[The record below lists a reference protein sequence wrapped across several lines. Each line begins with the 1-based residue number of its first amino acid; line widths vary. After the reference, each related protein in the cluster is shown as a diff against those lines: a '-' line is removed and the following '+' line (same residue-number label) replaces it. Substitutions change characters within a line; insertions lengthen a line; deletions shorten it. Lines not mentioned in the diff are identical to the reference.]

1 MGRPKAFSIR
11 KVAVRMVEEQPL
23 LSTEPID
30 NPQAAIRMAYEL
42 LKDYDREVAILINLR
57 ADLRPINMSIASIG
71 ILDAAL
77 VSPREIMKT
86 AILSNAAR
94 MMLVHNHVS
103 GSLEP
108 SRHDVAITD
117 KLYRVCELMDIPLL
131 DHIIIGNKKDYYSFQ
146 EKKIMPMEGLHLAIS
161 MEQIDLKTKVA
172 EVAGNYLRSTED
184 ILEQNDNSFDGI
196 INNLP
201 IRELAMLEEKAR
213 ESVIEKLKE
222 QIKEKTLSSKKMMQE
237 EVR

>member
-1 MGRPKAFSIR
+1 M
-11 KVAVRMVEEQPL
+11 
-23 LSTEPID
+23 
-30 NPQAAIRMAYEL
+30 
-42 LKDYDREVAILINLR
+42 
-57 ADLRPINMSIASIG
+57 
-71 ILDAAL
+71 
-77 VSPREIMKT
+77 
-86 AILSNAAR
+86 
-94 MMLVHNHVS
+94 
-103 GSLEP
+103 
-108 SRHDVAITD
+108 
-117 KLYRVCELMDIPLL
+117 
-131 DHIIIGNKKDYYSFQ
+131 
-146 EKKIMPMEGLHLAIS
+146 HLAIS

>member
-1 MGRPKAFSIR
+1 
-11 KVAVRMVEEQPL
+11 
-23 LSTEPID
+23 
-30 NPQAAIRMAYEL
+30 
-42 LKDYDREVAILINLR
+42 
-57 ADLRPINMSIASIG
+57 
-71 ILDAAL
+71 
-77 VSPREIMKT
+77 
-86 AILSNAAR
+86 
-94 MMLVHNHVS
+94 
-103 GSLEP
+103 
-108 SRHDVAITD
+108 
-117 KLYRVCELMDIPLL
+117 
-131 DHIIIGNKKDYYSFQ
+131 
-146 EKKIMPMEGLHLAIS
+146 

>member
-1 MGRPKAFSIR
+1 MGRPKAYSLR
-11 KVAVRMVEEQPL
+11 KVAVRMVEEPPL

-30 NPQAAIRMAYEL
+30 TPQAAIRMVSEL
-42 LKDYDREVAILINLR
+42 LKDYDREVAILINFR
-57 ADLRPINMSIASIG
+57 ADLCPINMSIASIG
-71 ILDAAL
+71 TLDATL

-94 MMLVHNHVS
+94 VMLVHNHVS
-103 GSLEP
+103 GCLEP
-108 SRHDVAITD
+108 SKQDIAITD
-117 KLYRVCELMDIPLL
+117 KLYRVCKLMDIPIL
-131 DHIIIGNKKDYYSFQ
+131 DHIIIGNGKDYYSFKEEQ
-146 EKKIMPMEGLHLAIS
+146 MMPILGLDLAIS
-161 MEQIDLKTKVA
+161 MEELDLKTKVA

-201 IRELAMLEEKAR
+201 IRELAMLEDKVR

-222 QIKEKTLSSKKMMQE
+222 QIKEKTLPPKKMMQE